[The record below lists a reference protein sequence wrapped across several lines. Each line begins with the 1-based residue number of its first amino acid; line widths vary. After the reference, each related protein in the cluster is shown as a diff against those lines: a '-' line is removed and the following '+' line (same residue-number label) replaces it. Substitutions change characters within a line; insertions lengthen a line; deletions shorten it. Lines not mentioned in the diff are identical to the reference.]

1 MNIKKVIR
9 EEINDFGW
17 VDEINPTLFQYFES
31 DLLEVGDVVT
41 VRGET
46 LDIDGNPVFLDEG
59 KYQIVRLSNF
69 SNPNTNFLSSMVKFD
84 IETQKKLGVYNQ
96 TDLIK
101 EDMDLEVLDHQR
113 NGTMDM
119 DENVLREDNKDDL
132 QWIRDIG
139 PIGVDLM
146 LNKAFYFNRYKED
159 FDDNLYANYYNRLTT
174 HLVHLGFEPIY
185 NTPIEVDPNYF
196 NIEGLYV
203 YRNQEDGDLVFVFT
217 RTDGEIETEEDY
229 KQHIVSFAYD
239 ESEDRGKNLEV
250 VDAINF
256 VNTYL

>member
-1 MNIKKVIR
+1 MNIKKIIR

-17 VDEINPTLFQYFES
+17 VDEINPTLFQYFKS
-31 DLLEVGDVVT
+31 GLLEVGDVLT

-46 LDIDGNPVFLDEG
+46 LDSDGNSVFLDEG
-59 KYQIVRLSNF
+59 KYQIVKLSNSHLDVARTKF
-69 SNPNTNFLSSMVKFD
+69 LLSSVKFD
-84 IETQKKLGVYNQ
+84 IETQKKLDVYNQ
-96 TDLIK
+96 TDLIE

-119 DENVLREDNKDDL
+119 NENVLREDNEDDL
-132 QWIRDIG
+132 QWIRDIE

-174 HLVHLGFEPIY
+174 ILVDLGFKPIY
-185 NTPIEVDPNYF
+185 GTPLEEDHDSFDIT
-196 NIEGLYV
+196 GLYA
-203 YRNQEDGDLVFVFT
+203 YQNQDDGLVFVYT
-217 RTDGEIETEEDY
+217 PGDEDENY
-229 KQHIVSFAYD
+229 GKHIRDFAYS
-239 ESEDRGKNLEV
+239 ESEDFGDNLEV